1 MYSVFDSLFLAICL
15 LSVNIYCVSVL
26 SYVCLAFTV
35 LFIII
40 IILRVIQ
47 EVKET
52 MPANDPSDLS
62 F

>member
-40 IILRVIQ
+40 ILHVIQ